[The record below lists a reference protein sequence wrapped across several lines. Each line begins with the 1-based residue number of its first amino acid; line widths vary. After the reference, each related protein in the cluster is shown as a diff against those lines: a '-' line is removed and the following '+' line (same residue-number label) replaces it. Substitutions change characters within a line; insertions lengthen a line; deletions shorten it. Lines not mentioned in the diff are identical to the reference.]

1 MTERTHDLAAFTAL
15 TYVIAT
21 QDLPSITVATGIVA
35 LGANILGGMF
45 PDIDQP
51 TAGFWRR
58 IPTGSVISRI
68 VTPFLGSHRIISH
81 SILGMI
87 LFGIGL
93 HYLLKFVGSVL
104 IVNMEIVWWAF
115 MIGYFSHL
123 VMDTITKEGVPWLF
137 PIPWRIGFPPFK
149 FMRVTTGEMIERGVV
164 FPALLILN
172 GYVIYQNYSKFV
184 EFFTK
189 TITR

>member
-15 TYVIAT
+15 TYVMAT
-21 QDLPSITVATGIVA
+21 QNIPQMTVATAIVA

-51 TAGFWRR
+51 TAAFWKRL
-58 IPTGSVISRI
+58 PTGNVIGRI

-81 SILGMI
+81 SIVGLI

-93 HYLLKFVGSVL
+93 NYFLKLISGIL
-104 IVNMEIVWWAF
+104 IVNMDIVWWAF

-123 VMDTITKEGVPWLF
+123 VADSFTKEGVPWLF
-137 PIPWRIGFPPFK
+137 PIPWRIGFPPFR
-149 FMRVTTGEMIERGVV
+149 FMRITTGEMIERGVI
-164 FPALLILN
+164 FPGLLILN
-172 GYVIYQNYSKFV
+172 GIIIYQNYSTFV
-184 EFFTK
+184 QIITK
-189 TITR
+189 SIIR

>member
-1 MTERTHDLAAFTAL
+1 MTERTHDLAAFTGL

-21 QDLPSITVATGIVA
+21 QDIPSMTVATAVVA

-51 TAGFWRR
+51 TAGFWKRL
-58 IPTGSVISRI
+58 PTGNIIGRI

-81 SILGMI
+81 SIAGLI
-87 LFGIGL
+87 LFGIGF
-93 HYLLKFVGSVL
+93 HYFLKFISGIL

-123 VMDTITKEGVPWLF
+123 VADTITKEGVPWLF
-137 PIPWRIGFPPFK
+137 PIPLRIGFPPFR
-149 FMRVTTGEMIERGVV
+149 FMRITTGEMIERGII
-164 FPALLILN
+164 FPGLLVLN
-172 GYVIYQNYSKFV
+172 GYIIYQNYSKFV
-184 EFFTK
+184 DFFTK
-189 TITR
+189 SIIK